1 MTTPEGWEDRNRQQ
15 FDALAG
21 GYDRLGFLTQV
32 ARFVAGQVP
41 VPPGGAALDVM
52 TGTGSVALALLGR
65 AGSVTGLDLSEG
77 MLRVARARVP
87 GAAFVVGD
95 AAHLPFP
102 DGSFDVVVCAS
113 GLFFVPDMGAALREW
128 RRVVRPGGQVLFS
141 SFGRGLLGALPGL
154 WRARLESH
162 GVTPGFPPL
171 GRIPTP
177 DAARDLL
184 RGAGLRD
191 VQVDSTELPYTLAGV
206 DHRWNEI
213 VAGLEGLPLAGFTP
227 HLRAQVETEHR
238 AELAPLFSGGPVTV
252 PLPVIVARGT
262 RPE

>member
-1 MTTPEGWEDRNRQQ
+1 MTTAGEWEDRNRRQ
-15 FDALAG
+15 FDRLAG
-21 GYDRLGFLTQV
+21 GYDRLGFLTQA
-32 ARFVAGQVP
+32 ARFVAAQVV

-65 AGSVTGLDLSEG
+65 SGSVVGLDLSAG
-77 MLRVARARVP
+77 MVEVARRRVP
-87 GAAFVVGD
+87 GAQFVVGD

-128 RRVVRPGGQVLFS
+128 RRVVRPSGQVVFS
-141 SFGRGLLGALPGL
+141 SFGRGLLGDLPGL
-154 WRARLESH
+154 WRARLEAH
-162 GVTPGFPPL
+162 GVRPGAAPL

-184 RGAGLRD
+184 LGAGLDD
-191 VQVDSTELPYTLAGV
+191 VQVDRTDLPYTLACVG
-206 DHRWNEI
+206 DRWDEI
-213 VAGLEGLPLAGFTP
+213 AAGLEGQPLAGFTP
-227 HLRAQVETEHR
+227 DLRAQVQAEHR
-238 AELAPLFSGGPVTV
+238 ADLAPLFAGGPVTV